1 MKRSDQEAI
10 TAKKAVDPGTVT
22 FAVIDAGVL
31 SLSCYVLRNPSCPS
45 AVSCFL
51 GRSKFQYRPRLIL
64 RIFEAML
71 YQGLPLDVLIYSAVT
86 SACDNA
92 AA

>member
-1 MKRSDQEAI
+1 MTGIYRVAQEAI
-10 TAKKAVDPGTVT
+10 TAKKTVDPGTVT

-51 GRSKFQYRPRLIL
+51 GRSTFQYRPRSNQ
-64 RIFEAML
+64 RIFE
-71 YQGLPLDVLIYSAVT
+71 VT
-86 SACDNA
+86 LALFFPNRMHLLELMMFRNR
-92 AA
+92 